1 MFRFDKSTYLSL
13 LVLSILSA
21 RLTKV
26 FEDQIFTIFR
36 IHKYIMHFFI
46 TSLLHSLHCYILF

>member
-21 RLTKV
+21 SLIKV
-26 FEDQIFTIFR
+26 CEDQIFYYF
-36 IHKYIMHFFI
+36 
-46 TSLLHSLHCYILF
+46 